1 MSLFIYSQSIAD
13 VAHLCGSKSPI
24 SSYAETSFPLNNDHT
39 VYSITKTAAVNL
51 KKHYAEIIGFKYYIL
66 RIVAVFSPTYKKSTI
81 SIDRNK
87 PNTTEYILV
96 KQKKN

>member
-13 VAHLCGSKSPI
+13 VAHLCGSMSPM

-51 KKHYAEIIGFKYYIL
+51 IKHYAEIVGFEYLIIRFPNIYLYHPNPVYY
-66 RIVAVFSPTYKKSTI
+66 VDK
-81 SIDRNK
+81 
-87 PNTTEYILV
+87 
-96 KQKKN
+96 